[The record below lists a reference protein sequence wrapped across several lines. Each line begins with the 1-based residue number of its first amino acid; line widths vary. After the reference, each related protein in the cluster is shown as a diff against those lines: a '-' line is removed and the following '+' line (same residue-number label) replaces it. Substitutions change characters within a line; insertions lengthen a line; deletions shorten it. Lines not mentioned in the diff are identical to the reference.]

1 MRRKLLSSATMS
13 AAVLLSVAA
22 AYAASPRGDRGAAS
36 RSTNAQTES
45 KPTAPAARPAETP
58 ALRACRVGN
67 SKQPRYTECSREAK
81 PQTTERR

>member
-1 MRRKLLSSATMS
+1 MRRTLLSSATMS
-13 AAVLLSVAA
+13 AAVLLSVTA
-22 AYAASPRGDRGAAS
+22 AYAASPRGDRGAS

-58 ALRACRVGN
+58 PLRACRVGN
-67 SKQPRYTECSREAK
+67 SKQPRYTECSCDAK